1 MIQYPHYRQHR
12 FSSFQVII
20 AGFAAVD
27 LVGALLLML
36 PIAAQQRCVTPFH
49 EALFTSTSALCVT
62 GLVVQDTGSY
72 WSAFGQSVILLLI
85 QIGGLGVITVG
96 AAFALLS
103 GRKISLKQRSTMQE
117 ATAAPQMGGI
127 VRLTGF
133 ILRITALFELAGAA
147 LLLPTF
153 CADYGLRGIWYAL
166 FHSISAFCNAGFDLL
181 GTEGAKFV
189 SLTRYAGDPLPVS
202 YTHLRLVEVQQLH
215 LPAPA
220 LDVPGVHPHEAV
232 GEQRS
237 FLAAGTGAY
246 LHDDAF
252 LVVYV
257 LRQQQNFEI
266 IFQLCHILTFFS
278 PHRRAMMCLY
288 LRH

>member
-1 MIQYPHYRQHR
+1 MIQYPRYKRHR

-133 ILRITALFELAGAA
+133 ILRITALFELVGAA

-153 CADYGLRGIWYAL
+153 CADYGSRGIWYAL

-181 GTEGAKFV
+181 GTEGATFV
-189 SLTRYAGDPLPVS
+189 SLT
-202 YTHLRLVEVQQLH
+202 Q
-215 LPAPA
+215 
-220 LDVPGVHPHEAV
+220 
-232 GEQRS
+232 
-237 FLAAGTGAY
+237 
-246 LHDDAF
+246 
-252 LVVYV
+252 
-257 LRQQQNFEI
+257 
-266 IFQLCHILTFFS
+266 
-278 PHRRAMMCLY
+278 
-288 LRH
+288 